1 MLKNKE
7 KRDTLLLLFMAG
19 VVILFIIYLLIP
31 FGKKNSRSS
40 NQTGDNNQITVDINS
55 NSSVKKKN
63 WEELGKELED
73 KLKNAY
79 VSIKNS
85 NCIFMN
91 LDIKVF
97 REILDQFDS
106 EILNKFYRF
115 SFYDLSEILN
125 LKFPSNYSASLK
137 FNILLSSFLI
147 KIVEEKI
154 EKKLKGISGSE
165 FEKTVDLRFY
175 DLINNEIEQDYQSL
189 PVLFY
194 FRILLSRINIYQ
206 VEDDVKFFLY
216 KIDRI
221 KDLSVSKNIIQIKEL
236 ISFSEESER
245 FRIEWI
251 EYDSIGSN
259 DKRIYRSLNMKA
271 FSFLKQKYLVFPD
284 PEHKKN
290 NQWIRD
296 LRKADSGEIE
306 LIELNIQC
314 ETSPETTSV
323 RKIFYTPINSQFIV
337 LLKEFIDVKESEI
350 IGSAARKQI
359 ADFHKGLKVVDF
371 TLDETHKEKFKAD
384 LKSFGNHLKKT
395 YKNID

>member
-125 LKFPSNYSASLK
+125 LKFPIFTSGIVKSNRCLHKSLK
-137 FNILLSSFLI
+137 
-147 KIVEEKI
+147 
-154 EKKLKGISGSE
+154 
-165 FEKTVDLRFY
+165 
-175 DLINNEIEQDYQSL
+175 
-189 PVLFY
+189 
-194 FRILLSRINIYQ
+194 
-206 VEDDVKFFLY
+206 DD
-216 KIDRI
+216 
-221 KDLSVSKNIIQIKEL
+221 
-236 ISFSEESER
+236 
-245 FRIEWI
+245 
-251 EYDSIGSN
+251 
-259 DKRIYRSLNMKA
+259 
-271 FSFLKQKYLVFPD
+271 
-284 PEHKKN
+284 
-290 NQWIRD
+290 
-296 LRKADSGEIE
+296 
-306 LIELNIQC
+306 
-314 ETSPETTSV
+314 
-323 RKIFYTPINSQFIV
+323 
-337 LLKEFIDVKESEI
+337 
-350 IGSAARKQI
+350 
-359 ADFHKGLKVVDF
+359 
-371 TLDETHKEKFKAD
+371 
-384 LKSFGNHLKKT
+384 
-395 YKNID
+395 